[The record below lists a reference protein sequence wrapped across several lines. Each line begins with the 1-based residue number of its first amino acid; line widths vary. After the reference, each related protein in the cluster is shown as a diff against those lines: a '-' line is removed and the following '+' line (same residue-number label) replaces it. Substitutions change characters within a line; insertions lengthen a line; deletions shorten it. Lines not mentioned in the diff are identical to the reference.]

1 MKPNSR
7 FRFTKFF
14 LLCGALAALLLA
26 TSARSQQPPPQGAL
40 RFANAC
46 AIPGRTLVTVDNAK
60 LRPDGFGPGENT
72 GMIGI
77 LAGTHRFAATHPS
90 AGKGDLSVTVQ
101 PNSFTTVVA
110 YPKPAID
117 PLTKKTVQTL
127 ALFAR
132 ADPPR
137 EKGKHFQILCVSTR
151 PSINISVNGQPVSLA
166 PLRELKADGYA
177 KGSLKIEYLGKPV
190 IDFGAEESG
199 SFLVVLFDRPD
210 GTIGGVLMPDYG

>member
-1 MKPNSR
+1 MKHSSR
-7 FRFTKFF
+7 FRFAKFF
-14 LLCGALAALLLA
+14 LFCSALAGLLV
-26 TSARSQQPPPQGAL
+26 TTARSQQAPPQGAF

-46 AIPGRTLVTVDNAK
+46 AITGKTLVTIDNAK
-60 LRPDGFGPGENT
+60 LRPDGFGPGDST

-77 LAGTHRFAATHPS
+77 LAGAHRFAATHPS

-101 PNSFTTVVA
+101 PNSFMTVVA
-110 YPKPAID
+110 YPKPTVD

-137 EKGKHFQILCVSTR
+137 EKGKHFQILCVSAR
-151 PSINISVNGQPVSLA
+151 PSIDVSVNGQPVSLA

-199 SFLVVLFDRPD
+199 SFLVILFDRPD
-210 GTIGGVLMPDYG
+210 GTIGGILLPDYG